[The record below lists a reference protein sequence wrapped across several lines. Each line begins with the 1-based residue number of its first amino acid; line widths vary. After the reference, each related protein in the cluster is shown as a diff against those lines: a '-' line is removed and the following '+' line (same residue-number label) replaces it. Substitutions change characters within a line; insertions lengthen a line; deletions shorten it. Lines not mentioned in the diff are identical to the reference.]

1 MVSSIFSD
9 SKIAAASPTEL
20 INAKE
25 FVQGM
30 HKAGSLF
37 SMLENKKINSTFMFV
52 LLLENKEYQ
61 DFFTEVTASA
71 SFKDALLSLLFFYPT
86 LVKSKFTK
94 SALKQRTNVKPTNGT
109 RKTSIQ

>member
-1 MVSSIFSD
+1 MVSTILTD
-9 SKIAAASPTEL
+9 GKISTASPTEL

-25 FVQGM
+25 FVLGL

-37 SMLENKKINSTFMFV
+37 SMLENKKINSTFLFV

-61 DFFTEVTASA
+61 GFFTEITASA
-71 SFKDALLSLLFFYPT
+71 NFKDALLSLLFLYPT

-94 SALKQRTNVKPTNGT
+94 SALKQLNVKSTNGS
-109 RKTSIQ
+109 RKTLIQ